1 MYLKTDKFFRFL
13 TVSSILDNHKSLL
26 EKKAVFSMFRYVF
39 NENRIEFEP
48 QDMIT
53 IFPLGLNTQLVTR
66 QTIASKNKSIKIIKF
81 LHI

>member
-1 MYLKTDKFFRFL
+1 MYLKTDKFFPFL

-26 EKKAVFSMFRYVF
+26 EKKTAFSMFSYVF
-39 NENRIEFEP
+39 NENKIEFEP